1 MQKEK
6 NKPIVSWIKL
16 NKKYNDQKFI
26 NFLMVIING
35 LLIILIAYQLMR
47 SPLVI
52 TLDSIGNKNHNYP
65 ARTNLTINELDLES
79 IALNFV
85 HSRYSWEKLNHDS
98 ILKSIT
104 PFVTNNLKGKI
115 KKELI
120 KLSKQLPK
128 DKKVSQVVTGIKTN
142 VSMDKIIIS
151 FDQILKVD
159 GIPLVNPMEI
169 EFLMIKDTPNRLNPL
184 GIYINNITQYE
195 AI

>member
-1 MQKEK
+1 MPKEK
-6 NKPIVSWIKL
+6 HKPIVSWIKL
-16 NKKYNDQKFI
+16 NKKYYDQRFI
-26 NFLMVIING
+26 NLLMVVING
-35 LLIILIAYQLMR
+35 LLFVFMSYQMVR

-52 TLDSIGNKNHNYP
+52 TLDAKGSKKHFYAKRI
-65 ARTNLTINELDLES
+65 NLAVNERDLES

-85 HSRYSWEKLNHDS
+85 HSRYSWEKLNHES

-104 PFVTNNLKGKI
+104 PFVTSHLKSKI
-115 KKELI
+115 KKELN

-159 GIPLVNPMEI
+159 GISLVNPIEI